1 MPVNNFNEISK
12 LIKSIDVYVTK
23 QLIKNKSWEQI
34 KILFLSDESLVKI
47 AKQFDTSHQNLLIK
61 QNKIV
66 ERFQRENIYNT
77 DSIKLEIL
85 SWCLKEKKLLSLA
98 DIPNL
103 AHLYMSYKFY
113 NYFISRLIPDLP
125 LLDVNTN
132 LYSKANK
139 ELLSKLFDQCISPY
153 SLKFDMSTMT
163 VDYMLKV
170 IRSTLLSGK
179 FMISEVKGHYYLNK
193 RKYPIKTI
201 IKWLILNSNQPI
213 STREL
218 ITQFNEQLFLPEL
231 KNGLVH
237 SRLKGEGRDIP
248 TILKNENSV
257 FLIDESVWANDEHL
271 HFNSQERKLLLSE
284 CKKQIM
290 NKSQS
295 IHSGDLYKKIKNNF
309 PYIRSKYELSRYL
322 SQSEEWTTLGYDH
335 FVLKKY
341 SSQKKRVRIGSLII
355 NILSKEKRPLSY
367 KLLFEKILKKRK
379 MNYGSLPSLL
389 KSNHEVNIYPGSYV
403 GLLKNRDRDTQL
415 LSDNLSYA
423 EDFLFKIKG
432 YVTDEK
438 SILKFLEQHGLNSK
452 LIDNL
457 FQSSMIKTVDEKE
470 GIFFLHDKWPP
481 LKKTIVWLENT
492 GKSMQ
497 MNDLIEIPELK
508 LYNLSKKNLKGKKM
522 ALKNHQNIYF
532 AEEYFSFKHS

>member
-1 MPVNNFNEISK
+1 MPVNNFNEINK

-34 KILFLSDESLVKI
+34 KTLFLSDESLVKI

-85 SWCLKEKKLLSLA
+85 SWCLEEKKLLSLA

-179 FMISEVKGHYYLNK
+179 FMINEVKGHYYLNK

-470 GIFFLHDKWPP
+470 GVFFLHDKWPP